1 MLKTRLRG
9 LFTNPLKHIWQDY
22 SHIIDDGHQR
32 FNYESLCLNICSG
45 VSFSSILS
53 ANELL
58 DFWVFRGFLKRK
70 WWTELEDIF
79 CSKDFFNFK
88 EAAWTKNRTCDCS
101 NMLFVFLLLSIVA
114 ILHCRSS
121 FFRVLHNVHRKA
133 FNKQDVGSMSWK
145 MRRQAKTPNFAN
157 VDKLGRMV
165 GVQTEVKIRSPNR
178 HYQSYWQGKIYHL
191 KLVFSFSTL
200 NWQFR

>member
-53 ANELL
+53 ENELL

-70 WWTELEDIF
+70 W
-79 CSKDFFNFK
+79 
-88 EAAWTKNRTCDCS
+88 
-101 NMLFVFLLLSIVA
+101 
-114 ILHCRSS
+114 
-121 FFRVLHNVHRKA
+121 
-133 FNKQDVGSMSWK
+133 
-145 MRRQAKTPNFAN
+145 
-157 VDKLGRMV
+157 
-165 GVQTEVKIRSPNR
+165 
-178 HYQSYWQGKIYHL
+178 
-191 KLVFSFSTL
+191 
-200 NWQFR
+200 